1 MLRRKLCSLKY
12 LSYSKSV
19 RIKGIVSFYKS
30 SIFSFSNREMKLVL
44 VLAWEGLF
52 FLFFFF
58 FLLIKGIIME
68 NAMRDREILIPIA
81 KIDI

>member
-58 FLLIKGIIME
+58 LLIKGIIME

>member
-1 MLRRKLCSLKY
+1 M
-12 LSYSKSV
+12 
-19 RIKGIVSFYKS
+19 KGIVSFYKS

-52 FLFFFF
+52 FFFFF

>member
-19 RIKGIVSFYKS
+19 RVKGIVSFYKS

-52 FLFFFF
+52 FFFFF
-58 FLLIKGIIME
+58 FLLIKGIIIE